1 MMMSI
6 NNVNIEYLEIDE
18 SWKSRITE
26 EWNEKVERHLHFSD
40 GFTIVALHEN
50 LSIGI
55 ISTYWRELPAPLHST
70 IEGYINILEVR
81 PAYRKLGIARQLIN
95 LSIEKAQEH
104 KAYQVRSW
112 SSEDKIEAI
121 PMWKQLGFGLCPATT
136 FPGGQEIHGFFVA
149 KILNDESV

>member
-6 NNVNIEYLEIDE
+6 NSLSIEYLEIDE
-18 SWKSRITE
+18 SWKSRIAK

-55 ISTYWRELPAPLHST
+55 ISTYWHELPAPLLGT
-70 IEGYINILEVR
+70 IEGYINILEVGA
-81 PAYRKLGIARQLIN
+81 AYRKRGIARKLID
-95 LSIEKAQEH
+95 LSIEKARAYN
-104 KAYQVRSW
+104 AYQLRSW
-112 SSEDKIEAI
+112 SSEDKVEAI

-136 FPGGQEIHGFFVA
+136 FPRGEEVHGFFVA
-149 KILNDESV
+149 KILSGESV